1 MKTYKIHLLRHGLTE
16 ANDSGVYIGRTD
28 LPLSPRGLSN
38 LLAMREQYTYPAATR
53 FFCSPLM
60 RCRQTLNVLY
70 PDCKPEIVAGL
81 AECDF
86 GEWEGCAVSQL
97 KHDERFQEW
106 VAGTSTAIP
115 GGEDTAAF
123 QQRVMAAF
131 EETVQQI
138 LRSGETDTV
147 ICTHG
152 GVIML
157 LMTAYGL
164 PQLPMKE
171 WVTSDG
177 TGFTLRITPSVW
189 MREPKAEALCAIP
202 WREDD
207 TSSSVEE

>member
-16 ANDSGVYIGRTD
+16 ANDTGTYIGRTD
-28 LPLSPRGLSN
+28 LPLSPRGLS
-38 LLAMREQYTYPAATR
+38 LLLDMKKEFTYPGATR
-53 FFCSPLM
+53 FFTSPLL
-60 RCRQTLNVLY
+60 RCRQTLEVLY
-70 PDCKPEIVAGL
+70 PGCEPEVVEGL

-86 GEWEGCAVSQL
+86 GEWEGRSVAQL
-97 KHDERFQEW
+97 KYDERFQDW

-115 GGEDTAAF
+115 GGEDTVQF
-123 QQRVMAAF
+123 QQRVMTAF
-131 EETVQQI
+131 EQTVEQI
-138 LRSGETDTV
+138 LRSGTTDAV

-202 WREDD
+202 WREN
-207 TSSSVEE
+207 ER